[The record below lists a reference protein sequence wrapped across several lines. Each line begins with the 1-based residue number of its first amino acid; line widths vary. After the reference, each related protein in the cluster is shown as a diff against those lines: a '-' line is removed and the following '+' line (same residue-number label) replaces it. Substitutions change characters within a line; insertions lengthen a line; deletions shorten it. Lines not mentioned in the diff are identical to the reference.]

1 MTIQRLDLMS
11 RESFAALSKADKDQY
26 LQELT
31 ARYCRAS
38 ELAEVTL
45 DKHALSRLRRFYARR
60 SMAELHLDT
69 YPDNDVGQALRRLA
83 EAMKSSE
90 REGDVLAVLKGE
102 TASQP
107 ILRPAP
113 DEDAQFS
120 FFVPVI
126 HDAPI
131 KDDLNL
137 MDVAPFSISKRR
149 REGSIH
155 YDLKDGYITIS
166 GSTDAGLATVFDY
179 DIFLHMASHLAEEM
193 RRYRIAEEKGQRP
206 SLPPRVYRPHAAHI
220 LKFCRRA
227 SGGRQYKDL
236 EGALDRLAGTRIK
249 IVNLTGGKRREA
261 ANIPLIQSHKVIS
274 TTTTGHIDEVEIG
287 IPDWVYNGIINEK
300 GLPQI
305 LTLHP
310 DYFLIGQ
317 GLGKV
322 IYRLARKAAG
332 KKEARYSVEEIKR
345 RSGSTQALPQFTQML
360 KQFVADV
367 QGSPLPEYD
376 LALEEGKRGALL
388 LMRYRPALE
397 ASAAPAA
404 PELPLV

>member
-1 MTIQRLDLMS
+1 MSTVSLEFIS
-11 RESFAALSKADKDQY
+11 REWFAELSKAEKDDY
-26 LQELT
+26 LQNLADDYCQKVNIPT
-31 ARYCRAS
+31 A
-38 ELAEVTL
+38 VL
-45 DKHALSRLRRFYARR
+45 DKYALSRLRRFYARR
-60 SMAELHLDT
+60 SLAELHLDSF
-69 YPDNDVGQALRRLA
+69 PDNGLGRALRGLA

-90 REGDVLAVLKGE
+90 RRGDMLAILKGE
-102 TASQP
+102 TASP
-107 ILRPAP
+107 VLRAPP
-113 DEDAQFS
+113 DEDAQFA
-120 FFVPVI
+120 FFVPAI

-149 REGSIH
+149 RDGSIH

-193 RRYRIAEEKGQRP
+193 RRYRLAEGKGQRP

-274 TTTTGHIDEVEIG
+274 TTSTGHIDEVEIG
-287 IPDWVYNGIINEK
+287 IPDWVYNGIVNER
-300 GLPQI
+300 GLPHI

-310 DYFLIGQ
+310 DYFLIRQ
-317 GLGKV
+317 GLGKA

-332 KKEARYSVEEIKR
+332 KDEARYSLDLVR
-345 RSGSTQALPQFTQML
+345 QRTGSTQALPQFAQMVR
-360 KQFVADV
+360 QFVEDV
-367 QGSPLPEYD
+367 RDSPLPEYD
-376 LALEEGKRGALL
+376 LALENGKGGAVL
-388 LMRYRPALE
+388 LMRYRHDATKRPV
-397 ASAAPAA
+397 SDA
-404 PELPLV
+404 PELPLA

>member
-69 YPDNDVGQALRRLA
+69 YPDSDVGQALRRLA
-83 EAMKSSE
+83 EAMKSGE

-102 TASQP
+102 TAP
-107 ILRPAP
+107 PPVLRQAP

-120 FFVPVI
+120 FFVPSI
-126 HDAPI
+126 HDAPL

-137 MDVAPFSISKRR
+137 MDVAPFSISKGRR
-149 REGSIH
+149 DGSIH
-155 YDLKDGYITIS
+155 YELRDGYITIS

-179 DIFLHMASHLAEEM
+179 DIFLHMVSYLADEM
-193 RRYRIAEEKGQRP
+193 RRYRVAEEKGLRP
-206 SLPPRVYRPHAAHI
+206 TLPARDYRPHAAHI

-236 EGALDRLAGTRIK
+236 EDALDRLAGTRIK
-249 IVNLTGGKRREA
+249 IVNISGGKRREA
-261 ANIPLIQSHKVIS
+261 ANIPLIQRYSVVS
-274 TTTTGHIDEVEIG
+274 TTSTGHVDQVEIE
-287 IPDWVYNGIINEK
+287 IPEWVYSGIVNER
-300 GLPQI
+300 GTPQI

-310 DYFLIGQ
+310 DYFLISQ
-317 GLGKV
+317 GIGRAV
-322 IYRLARKAAG
+322 YRLARKAAG
-332 KKEARYSVEEIKR
+332 KTEARYSIGEVRR
-345 RSGSTQALPQFTQML
+345 RSGSRQALPQFAQML
-360 KQFVADV
+360 RKFVANTKIE
-367 QGSPLPEYD
+367 PLPEYD
-376 LALEEGKRGALL
+376 LTLEKGKRGEVL
-388 LMRYRPALE
+388 LMRFRAE
-397 ASAAPAA
+397 ASAKALAA
-404 PELPLV
+404 DQLPLG